1 MVRKTREQVW
11 SELDAMGEDE
21 VRARIASNPESA
33 EQTGLVQE
41 WLAQKE
47 RVTTALATTA
57 SEVKARQAT
66 LAGRLPRFLGGLA
79 LVGIAAVVLA
89 IALARRRR

>member
-21 VRARIASNPESA
+21 VRARMASNPGSA
-33 EQTGLVQE
+33 EKTGLVQE

-57 SEVKARQAT
+57 SEVKARQA
-66 LAGRLPRFLGGLA
+66 GRLPTFVGKLA
-79 LVGIAAVVLA
+79 LVSIAAVVLA
-89 IALARRRR
+89 VALARRKR